1 METAVTEKQALMI
14 ALAIVGKE
22 KEVSEYGYSALK
34 EAKDVLQKMLDKK
47 NKKKEPELKDYEQ
60 PVQTTQA
67 FTEASLAEFERRE
80 LEKLRG
86 KKL

>member
-14 ALAIVGKE
+14 ALAILGKE

-34 EAKDVLQKMLDKK
+34 EAKDVLQKILDKK
-47 NKKKEPELKDYEQ
+47 KKKPEFKPYEQ
-60 PVQTTQA
+60 PVQITQA
-67 FTEASLAEFERRE
+67 FTEASLAEFEKRE
-80 LEKLRG
+80 LEKMRG

>member
-14 ALAIVGKE
+14 AVAILGKE

-34 EAKDVLQKMLDKK
+34 EAKDVLQKILDEK
-47 NKKKEPELKDYEQ
+47 NKEPEFKPYKQ
-60 PVQTTQA
+60 PVQITQA
-67 FTEASLAEFERRE
+67 FTEASLAEFEKRE
-80 LEKLRG
+80 LEKMRG

>member
-14 ALAIVGKE
+14 ALAILGKE

-34 EAKDVLQKMLDKK
+34 EAKDVLQKMLDEK
-47 NKKKEPELKDYEQ
+47 NNEPKFKPYKQ
-60 PVQTTQA
+60 PVQITQA
-67 FTEASLAEFERRE
+67 FTEASLAEFEKRE
-80 LEKLRG
+80 LEKMRG

>member
-1 METAVTEKQALMI
+1 METSVNEKQALMI
-14 ALAIVGKE
+14 AVAILGKE

-47 NKKKEPELKDYEQ
+47 NKKKEPEFKPYER

-67 FTEASLAEFERRE
+67 FTEASLAEFEKRE
-80 LEKLRG
+80 LEKMRG

>member
-1 METAVTEKQALMI
+1 METSVNEKQALMI
-14 ALAIVGKE
+14 AVAILGKE

-47 NKKKEPELKDYEQ
+47 NKKKEPEFKPYDR

-67 FTEASLAEFERRE
+67 FTEASLAEFEKRE
-80 LEKLRG
+80 LEKMRG

>member
-14 ALAIVGKE
+14 ALAILGKE

-34 EAKDVLQKMLDKK
+34 EAKDVLQKMLDEK
-47 NKKKEPELKDYEQ
+47 NKEPKFKPYEQ
-60 PVQTTQA
+60 PVKTTPA
-67 FTEASLAEFERRE
+67 FTEASLAEFEKRE
-80 LEKLRG
+80 IEKMRG

>member
-14 ALAIVGKE
+14 ALAILGKE

-34 EAKDVLQKMLDKK
+34 EAKDVLQKILDEK
-47 NKKKEPELKDYEQ
+47 NKEPKFKPYEQ
-60 PVQTTQA
+60 PVQITQA
-67 FTEASLAEFERRE
+67 FTEASLAEFEKRE
-80 LEKLRG
+80 LEKMRG

>member
-14 ALAIVGKE
+14 AVAILGKE

-34 EAKDVLQKMLDKK
+34 EAKDVLQKILDEK
-47 NKKKEPELKDYEQ
+47 NKEPKFKPYEQ
-60 PVQTTQA
+60 TQA
-67 FTEASLAEFERRE
+67 FTEASLAEFEK
-80 LEKLRG
+80 LEIEKMRG

>member
-14 ALAIVGKE
+14 AVAILGKE

-34 EAKDVLQKMLDKK
+34 EAKDVLQKILDEK
-47 NKKKEPELKDYEQ
+47 NKEPKFKPYKQ
-60 PVQTTQA
+60 PVQITQA
-67 FTEASLAEFERRE
+67 FTEASLAEFEKRE
-80 LEKLRG
+80 LEKMRG

>member
-14 ALAIVGKE
+14 AVAILGKE

-34 EAKDVLQKMLDKK
+34 EAKDVLQKMLDEK
-47 NKKKEPELKDYEQ
+47 NNEPKFKAYEQ
-60 PVQTTQA
+60 PVQITQA
-67 FTEASLAEFERRE
+67 FTEASLAEFEKRE
-80 LEKLRG
+80 LEKMRG

>member
-1 METAVTEKQALMI
+1 METAVNEKQALMI
-14 ALAIVGKE
+14 AVAILGKE

-47 NKKKEPELKDYEQ
+47 NKKKEPEFKAYEQ
-60 PVQTTQA
+60 PVQITQA
-67 FTEASLAEFERRE
+67 FTEASLAELEKRE

>member
-14 ALAIVGKE
+14 ALAIVSKE

-47 NKKKEPELKDYEQ
+47 NKKKEPEFKAYEQ

-67 FTEASLAEFERRE
+67 FTEASLAEFEKRE